1 MPKLPAAAVI
11 AAIPAYF
18 FTVAIFRV
26 KLILG
31 DLPDGFRAHGL
42 AIRRHSGRIG
52 SRNRRAGPGNPRR
65 GGLCPAIAAGGRAG
79 YIRNLYFSEGDG

>member
-1 MPKLPAAAVI
+1 MPKLPAAPVI

-31 DLPDGFRAHGL
+31 DLLDGFRGHGL
-42 AIRRHSGRIG
+42 AIRRYSGRIG

-65 GGLCPAIAAGGRAG
+65 GGLCPAIAAGGPR
-79 YIRNLYFSEGDG
+79 RKHKETLFF

>member
-1 MPKLPAAAVI
+1 MPKLPAAPVI

-31 DLPDGFRAHGL
+31 DLPDGFRGHGL
-42 AIRRHSGRIG
+42 AIRRYSGRIG

-65 GGLCPAIAAGGRAG
+65 GGYAPPSRRGAAP
-79 YIRNLYFSEGDG
+79 ET

>member
-11 AAIPAYF
+11 AAIPAGF

-31 DLPDGFRAHGL
+31 DLPDGSRAHGL
-42 AIRRHSGRIG
+42 ANRGYSGRIG
-52 SRNRRAGPGNPRR
+52 SRNRRAGPGHPRR
-65 GGLCPAIAAGGRAG
+65 GGWTRNRGGGRAG
-79 YIRNLYFSEGDG
+79 DLRNPYFTEGGG